1 MQINLVWNENTRHKQ
16 QILDEAGFSYDFD
29 RKIYLNRKTKKIFS
43 VEFVEDNDEKVLE
56 QYIRKDTGGK
66 RWQFY
71 FNDDP
76 PEAVKR
82 EIEAVLG

>member
-1 MQINLVWNENTRHKQ
+1 MKTLDTKQ
-16 QILDEAGFSYDFD
+16 QILDEAGFSYNFD
-29 RKIYLNRKTKKIFS
+29 RKNRKTKKIFS

-56 QYIRKDTGGK
+56 RYIRKDTGGK

-76 PEAVKR
+76 PEAVRR